1 MESGASAR
9 MIAAVAA
16 QTASLFTLVCT
27 KQNLKQFVTAGS
39 ANHRAWQAIVKHLAN
54 IASDNPEE
62 PLICN
67 LLAGLFSANEIKT
80 EDDVLAVLDS
90 WRGVRALC
98 VGDFDSGVNVATVLA
113 GAA

>member
-1 MESGASAR
+1 
-9 MIAAVAA
+9 
-16 QTASLFTLVCT
+16 
-27 KQNLKQFVTAGS
+27 
-39 ANHRAWQAIVKHLAN
+39 VKHLAN

>member
-1 MESGASAR
+1 

-67 LLAGLFSANEIKT
+67 LLAGLFQPTKLKPRTMFLRCWI
-80 EDDVLAVLDS
+80 
-90 WRGVRALC
+90 RGVAFARCAWAALT
-98 VGDFDSGVNVATVLA
+98 VA
-113 GAA
+113 